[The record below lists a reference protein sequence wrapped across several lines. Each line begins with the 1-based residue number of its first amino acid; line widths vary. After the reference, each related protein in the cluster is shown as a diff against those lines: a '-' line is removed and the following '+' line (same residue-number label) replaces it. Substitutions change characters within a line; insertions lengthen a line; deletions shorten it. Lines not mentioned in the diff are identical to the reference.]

1 MRLRYVRL
9 IGTTLS
15 ALLFA
20 VTAGCGGDDDNPPA
34 MPGAFVAQVRAIHA
48 APNAPVF
55 DVYVNGGAI
64 SVGTGFGNQTGFKIV
79 PSGPTRLQ
87 LTPAGTPA
95 ANARIDLAVALAGGL
110 RYSAVAVGDAT
121 QTSGPERLQAVVIED
136 GGAPPGSGNVKV
148 RVVHGAT
155 GLGPVDVF
163 LTDPGA
169 ALPATPTFANLTFST
184 VSPASATPAR
194 EVSSGQYR
202 IRIRPAGQQSVIFDS
217 GPITL
222 NPDTD
227 IIAVAVNDLAPGP
240 SNSTAALLMV
250 PTTGNGEL
258 VRDNRA
264 NLRVGN
270 LSPNLAPVD
279 VFLKAGGAANDA
291 SNRIASG
298 LIYLANVTG
307 YLSFAA
313 GTYDMS
319 AALVNTL
326 NGIADLS
333 GVTLDRGKSVS
344 VFAIG
349 FVNGSG
355 GQAPVM
361 KAFVDDRTPIAGQ
374 AKVRVIHLAPDSPPV
389 DLVTLNGGV
398 IGQRL
403 VTNLAYADAT
413 ATPLTLAPGAYTLAV
428 VPTGAS
434 TPLLPAGGVPVT
446 FAAGDVQTVM
456 AVGALAPNAT
466 NPAAQPLN
474 LIVLDDIAT
483 GFGY

>member
-9 IGTTLS
+9 IGTALS

-34 MPGAFVAQVRAIHA
+34 MQGPNGSQIRAIHA

-64 SVGTGFGNQTGFKIV
+64 AAGTGFGNQTGFANV
-79 PSGPTRLQ
+79 VSGPTRLQ
-87 LTPAGTPA
+87 ITQAGTPA

-110 RYSAVAVGDAT
+110 RYSAVAIGDAN

-136 GGAPPGSGNVKV
+136 GGAPPGSGNVKL

-155 GLGPVDVF
+155 GLGQVDVF

-169 ALPATPTFANLTFST
+169 ALPATPTFANLIFST
-184 VSPASATPAR
+184 VSPASATPAL
-194 EVSSGQYR
+194 EVSSGRYR
-202 IRIRPAGQQSVIFDS
+202 IRIRPAGQQNVIFDS

-222 NPDTD
+222 NPDSD
-227 IIAVAVNDLAPGP
+227 IIAVAVKDLAPGP

-250 PTTGNGEL
+250 PSTGNGEL
-258 VRDNRA
+258 VRDNGA

-279 VFLKAGGAANDA
+279 VFLKAVGAANDPT
-291 SNRIASG
+291 NRIASG
-298 LIYLANVTG
+298 LIYIANVST
-307 YLSFAA
+307 YLRFAA

-319 AALVNTL
+319 AAIVNTL

-333 GVTLDRGKSVS
+333 SVTLDRGKSVS

-349 FVNGSG
+349 LVNGSG
-355 GQAPVM
+355 SQAPVM
-361 KAFVDDRTPIAGQ
+361 KAYVDDLTPIAGQ

-398 IGQRL
+398 IAQRL

-413 ATPLTLAPGAYTLAV
+413 TTPVTLAPGAYTLAV

-446 FAAGDVQTVM
+446 FVAGDVQTVV
-456 AVGALAPNAT
+456 AVGTLAPNAT
-466 NPAAQPLN
+466 NPPAQPLN
-474 LIVLDDIAT
+474 LIVLDDLSQ
-483 GFGY
+483 GF